1 MIRAPL
7 SLAAAS
13 PTSAAVRGAVRA
25 AILDAVAVVLP
36 VDCAGCESPDRAL
49 CDRCRDQLR
58 VDMARTRRLPSGLR
72 VTAAHEYRGVVRR
85 ALLALKE
92 SDRTDVAPALAAA
105 LAVAVTAAGAGAE
118 VVGASPPARP
128 PSARLRNPDAPI
140 EICVIP
146 STWAARRRRGYE
158 PVRVLLAGCALRPA
172 RVLRIARGHLADR
185 QKQLDRTGRAQNL
198 DHALLARGDLS
209 GRRFL
214 LVDDVVTTGATLA
227 EAERALR
234 AAGADVVGAAVV
246 ASTPRRGP
254 DPVTS
259 TSASA

>member
-13 PTSAAVRGAVRA
+13 PTIAAVREAVRA

-36 VDCAGCESPDRAL
+36 VDCAGCDAPDRAL
-49 CDRCRDQLR
+49 CDRCREALR
-58 VDMARTRRLPSGLR
+58 VDGARMRRLPSGLR
-72 VTAAHEYRGVVRR
+72 IAAAHEYRGVVRR
-85 ALLALKE
+85 ALLAFKE

-105 LAVAVTAAGAGAE
+105 LAVAVSAAGAAAE
-118 VVGASPPARP
+118 AVPSPPQAG
-128 PSARLRNPDAPI
+128 SARLLQPDAPI

-146 STWAARRRRGYE
+146 STWSARRRRGYE

-172 RVLRIARGHLADR
+172 RVLRIARGHLADH
-185 QKQLDRTGRAQNL
+185 QKQLDRTERAQNL
-198 DHALLARGDLS
+198 DHALVARGDLS

-254 DPVTS
+254 DPVTP